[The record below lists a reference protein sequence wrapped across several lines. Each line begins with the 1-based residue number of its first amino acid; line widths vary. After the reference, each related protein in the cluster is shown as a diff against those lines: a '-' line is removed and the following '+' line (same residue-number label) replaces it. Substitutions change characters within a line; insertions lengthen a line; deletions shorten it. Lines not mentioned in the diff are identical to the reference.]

1 MMKKKWNYKKLLEML
16 ENKKSLFKPLNK
28 DFIKIKCCKF
38 CRTFCRTTKF
48 FKLKHQVLIYSNT
61 WCSNGANEV
70 VIYNFLAL
78 ITIDTNINQ
87 FIKVYHI
94 FYKIQDQFKK
104 YIKPIKKPGFK
115 SEEEQTCSF
124 VLIIHNKFVY
134 SH

>member
-48 FKLKHQVLIYSNT
+48 FKLKHQVPIFRNT
-61 WCSNGANEV
+61 WCSNGAGEV

-78 ITIDTNINQ
+78 LTIDTNINQ
-87 FIKVYHI
+87 FIYRLPNY
-94 FYKIQDQFKK
+94 FLKIK
-104 YIKPIKKPGFK
+104 
-115 SEEEQTCSF
+115 
-124 VLIIHNKFVY
+124 
-134 SH
+134 